1 MPRTASE
8 KTAGDT
14 RTEARGKRYPTA
26 GPSLTDLET
35 EGRQYSLAGH
45 QFGLEQAVTFTLLD
59 ASTLRDILTFLLSSL
74 TFTSCSSQGN
84 MLCVS
89 NRMPLAEWHQN
100 FGCFLF
106 LWYILV
112 DDQAMDLVFLSLLS
126 FLSGESLNGLGK
138 DIRSFQIQCK

>member
-1 MPRTASE
+1 MAS
-8 KTAGDT
+8 
-14 RTEARGKRYPTA
+14 
-26 GPSLTDLET
+26 PSLTDLQM

-45 QFGLEQAVTFTLLD
+45 QFGLELAAIFTLLD
-59 ASTLRDILTFLLSSL
+59 ASTLRDILTFLLSVL
-74 TFTSCSSQGN
+74 YFTSFSSQDN

-89 NRMPLAEWHQN
+89 SKMPLAEWHQN
-100 FGCFLF
+100 SGCFWF

-138 DIRSFQIQCK
+138 DI

>member
-1 MPRTASE
+1 
-8 KTAGDT
+8 
-14 RTEARGKRYPTA
+14 
-26 GPSLTDLET
+26 
-35 EGRQYSLAGH
+35 
-45 QFGLEQAVTFTLLD
+45 
-59 ASTLRDILTFLLSSL
+59 
-74 TFTSCSSQGN
+74 

-89 NRMPLAEWHQN
+89 SRMPLPEWHQN

-138 DIRSFQIQCK
+138 DI